1 MMKHSYVLF
10 RSGVDIT
17 RVVLRETQ
25 RAGLS
30 LLVVLFCTVAAFAQD
45 RTVTG
50 TVRTSE
56 DNSALPGVSVQV
68 VGTTRGTQTDANGTY
83 RLSVASGDVL
93 RFSFIG
99 LVAKDVTVG
108 AQSVIDVTLD
118 PDAQALSEVV
128 VVGYGVQRKA
138 DVTGATATVTAK
150 DFNAGV
156 LNNPISAVQ
165 GKVAGLVISAPN
177 SDPANGRPV
186 IRLRGTSSLSANAEP
201 LIVIDGVAG
210 AALNS
215 VAPEDIQSVDVLKDA
230 SSAAI
235 YGSRGANGVIIITT
249 KKGTAGRTTVDYSGF
264 VSVENEVRRPPFLTP
279 DEYAAKLQET
289 GNTSLDFGARTN
301 WFDEITRTALAQNHA
316 VGVSGGTD
324 KFSYR
329 GSVVYL
335 DQPGVAINSGFNRL
349 NTRLNLTQ
357 KALNDKLEI
366 QILLSH
372 QTNNKNFTDY
382 SAFRS
387 AMRVNPTR
395 PIYNPDGTFFQA
407 FNLFENDNPVARLT
421 QIVNEGREK
430 QTLVNAKAFYELLP
444 GLRVGVNG
452 SMSEYTES
460 RGFFIPTTFTGFGNV
475 RSSGNRS
482 AREVIDRLI
491 ETTISYNK
499 VFGKSRLDLLAGHTY
514 QKLSNEGFRAENA
527 NFPDA
532 FQYNNLGAGNEN
544 PDGST
549 NRRVGSFR
557 GESILVGL
565 LGRVNY
571 SFDDKYLITANVRRD
586 GSSRFGANNRWGF
599 FPSVSAGWRIIQE
612 DFMKS
617 VGAVSELKLRVGY
630 GVTGNQDGIGDYA
643 ARLLYGPRGAYYTNG
658 GFQTAYF
665 FSQNAN
671 PDLKW
676 ETSGML
682 NIGLDFGFVKNRL
695 TGSIEYYDKQT
706 RDLLFNYPIAIGQ
719 RYGSQDLTAV
729 ADRLFANVGRMSNR
743 GVELQLDYLAIDKTD
758 FQWRT
763 NLALSRNVN
772 RVTSLSNDIF
782 TYNTTN
788 PLLYGGFDSGQ
799 GGIAQ
804 PIVLQ
809 EGYPIGTFFGPRFIG
824 FDEDGQ
830 YQYEDING
838 DGVSQPTGEDRT
850 YLGDSQPKL
859 VLGWTNNF
867 TYKRFD
873 LSFLI
878 NGSFGQKIANGPYI
892 YFANPNRFPG
902 ENVVR
907 EAFTTGIGQGVQPQ
921 WSDLWLED
929 GSFLRLNNFRLAYNI
944 PAIGNIVQRAQVY
957 VAGQNVFLLTRYRG
971 ADPEVRT
978 GAPADVYGTTG
989 NVDVDNNRVAQNLSP
1004 GVDPVTYYPRTR
1016 SFILGVSFTF

>member
-10 RSGVDIT
+10 RHCGNIT
-17 RVVLRETQ
+17 RTAGNRLASGLFLFVVLL
-25 RAGLS
+25 LS
-30 LLVVLFCTVAAFAQD
+30 VAAQAQD
-45 RTVTG
+45 RTITGKVT
-50 TVRTSE
+50 TSE
-56 DNSALPGVSVQV
+56 DGSALPGVSVQV

-83 RLSVASGDVL
+83 RLSVGASDVL

-99 LVAKDVTVG
+99 LISQDVAVGSKSVVDVVL
-108 AQSVIDVTLD
+108 Q
-118 PDAQALSEVV
+118 PDAKALSEVV

-138 DVTGATATVTAK
+138 DVTGATTTITAK

-235 YGSRGANGVIIITT
+235 YGSRAANGVIIITT
-249 KKGTAGRTTVDYSGF
+249 KKGVAGRTTVEYSGF
-264 VSVENEVRRPPFLTP
+264 VSAENEVRRPPFLTP
-279 DEYAAKLQET
+279 DEYATKLAET
-289 GNTSLDFGARTN
+289 GNTGLDFGARTN
-301 WFDEITRTALAQNHA
+301 WFDEITQTALAQNHA
-316 VGVSGGTD
+316 IGVSGGTD

-335 DQPGVAINSGFNRL
+335 DQPGVVINSGFDRL
-349 NTRLNLTQ
+349 NTRLNLVQ

-372 QTNNKNFTDY
+372 QTNNKQFADY

-395 PIYNPDGTFFQA
+395 PIFNPDGTYFQA
-407 FNLFENDNPVARLT
+407 FNLFENDNPVARLR
-421 QIVNEGREK
+421 QITNEGREK
-430 QTLVNAKAFYELLP
+430 QTLVNAKAFYEVLP

-452 SMSEYTES
+452 SVSEYTES
-460 RGFFIPTTFTGFGNV
+460 RGFFIPTTFNGFGNV
-475 RSSGNRS
+475 RSTGNRS
-482 AREVIDRLI
+482 AREVVDRLI

-499 VFGKSRLDLLAGHTY
+499 VFGKSRLDVVAGHTY
-514 QKLSNEGFRAENA
+514 QKLSNEGFNA
-527 NFPDA
+527 SNSNFPDA
-532 FQYNNLGAGNEN
+532 FTYNNLGAGNEN

-549 NRRVGSFR
+549 NRRVGSYR
-557 GESILVGL
+557 GESILIGL
-565 LGRVNY
+565 LGRINY
-571 SFDDKYLITANVRRD
+571 SYNDKYLFTANVRRD
-586 GSSRFGANNRWGF
+586 GSSRFGQNNRWGF
-599 FPSVSAGWRIIQE
+599 FPSISAGWRIIQE
-612 DFMKS
+612 DFMKN

-643 ARLLYGPRGAYYTNG
+643 ARLLYGPRGAYYENG

-665 FSQNAN
+665 YSQNAN

-682 NIGLDFGFVKNRL
+682 NVGIDFGFIKNRL

-719 RYGSQDLTAV
+719 RYGSQNLTAV
-729 ADRLFANVGRMSNR
+729 ADRLFANVGKMSNR
-743 GVELQLDYLAIDKTD
+743 GVELQLDYLAVDSEN

-763 NLALSRNVN
+763 NVALSRNVN
-772 RVTSLSNDIF
+772 KVTSLSNDLF
-782 TYNTTN
+782 TYNRTN

-809 EGYPIGTFFGPRFIG
+809 EGYPIGTFYGPRFVG
-824 FDEDGQ
+824 FNDKGE
-830 YQYEDING
+830 YIYEDIDGNG
-838 DGVSQPTGEDRT
+838 KIESTGGDRT
-850 YLGDSQPKL
+850 YLGDSQPDL
-859 VLGWTNNF
+859 VFGWTNNF

-878 NGSFGQKIANGPYI
+878 NGSLGQKVANGPYI

-929 GSFLRLNNFRLAYNI
+929 ASFVRLNNFRLGYNI

-957 VAGQNVFLLTRYRG
+957 LAGQNLFVLTKYRG

-978 GAPADVYGTTG
+978 GAPRDIYGGSDT
-989 NVDVDNNRVAQNLSP
+989 NQNLSP
-1004 GVDPVTYYPRTR
+1004 GIDPVTYYPRTR
-1016 SFILGVSFTF
+1016 SFILGVSITF